1 MLIGWTKTTTRF
13 LQVNRKKSCFWLQK
27 KKKRNL
33 LHKYRMMSVP
43 APDSW
48 TCSVGII
55 SSAHDPDPGSW
66 VGEAPGH
73 WCSESH
79 QCYDSDF
86 WAGAA
91 FYSLGSVPCSG
102 PHPLLAVDPLSC
114 SCGPK
119 PSTASCCDSC
129 PHSLP
134 LLSSGPLTDS
144 AKQSCYPTTYVHPDC
159 HRGRTPPVLDLPRYP
174 HSPVTNMLLICP
186 RERVPGHGSVYSLDS
201 HLDNILDSQL
211 TPSWS
216 PDRSPAF
223 LCGKGKG
230 AGFKAIHI
238 LKS

>member
-1 MLIGWTKTTTRF
+1 MLIGWTKTTTKSF
-13 LQVNRKKSCFWLQK
+13 QVNRKKFLLLTAK
-27 KKKRNL
+27 EKKKRNL

-55 SSAHDPDPGSW
+55 SSAHDPDPRSW

-91 FYSLGSVPCSG
+91 FYSLGSVSCSG

-119 PSTASCCDSC
+119 PSTASCCGLV
-129 PHSLP
+129 PILYHS
-134 LLSSGPLTDS
+134 
-144 AKQSCYPTTYVHPDC
+144 
-159 HRGRTPPVLDLPRYP
+159 
-174 HSPVTNMLLICP
+174 
-186 RERVPGHGSVYSLDS
+186 S
-201 HLDNILDSQL
+201 HLAPWPIQPYN
-211 TPSWS
+211 
-216 PDRSPAF
+216 PATQQHMCIQTATVEG
-223 LCGKGKG
+223 LPQC
-230 AGFKAIHI
+230 
-238 LKS
+238 

>member
-1 MLIGWTKTTTRF
+1 MLWLWLLSWCCLLLSG
-13 LQVNRKKSCFWLQK
+13 LSPLFW
-27 KKKRNL
+27 
-33 LHKYRMMSVP
+33 
-43 APDSW
+43 APPPS
-48 TCSVGII
+48 
-55 SSAHDPDPGSW
+55 GSW
-66 VGEAPGH
+66 SSKLFL
-73 WCSESH
+73 WT
-79 QCYDSDF
+79 QT
-86 WAGAA
+86 
-91 FYSLGSVPCSG
+91 FYSF
-102 PHPLLAVDPLSC
+102 LLW
-114 SCGPK
+114 
-119 PSTASCCDSC
+119 SC

-159 HRGRTPPVLDLPRYP
+159 HRGRTPPVLDLPSYP

-186 RERVPGHGSVYSLDS
+186 RERVLGHGSVYSLDS